1 LKRHVLGRFSD
12 DERAQIDAAVKRAAD
27 AAELFATESI
37 LAAMN
42 RYNAAPAADEDQA

>member
-1 LKRHVLGRFSD
+1 MLGRFSV

-27 AAELFATESI
+27 AAELFAKENI

-42 RYNAAPAADEDQA
+42 KFNAAQVDEDQA